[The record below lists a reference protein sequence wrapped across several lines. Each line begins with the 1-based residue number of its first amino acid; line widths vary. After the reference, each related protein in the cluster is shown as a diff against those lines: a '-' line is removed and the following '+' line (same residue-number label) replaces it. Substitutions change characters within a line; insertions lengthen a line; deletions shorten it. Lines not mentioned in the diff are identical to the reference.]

1 MQQETSQ
8 ALIEEEYRVWRK
20 NVPLL
25 YDLVYTQTL
34 NWPTPSVQWFPDVQ
48 RVDNQRSIQR
58 MLMTS
63 FSNGA
68 EREQLMLAQISFPDM
83 VDEDSLN
90 NADIDFRI
98 IQSIPLPVD
107 ANKCRYCPL
116 ATNIIACRTEG
127 KDVLVYDYTRHSSF
141 ESEKGPDA
149 VLEGHTEGG
158 FALDWNPIRFGQLA
172 TGGRDSVVNVFDIN
186 TGIVFSGDY
195 HKQVVND
202 VSFSRFDPNI
212 FCSVS
217 DDMKMAIN
225 DMRSVTC
232 SLTLEKAHHKSI
244 ECCSFSPFVS
254 ELVATGSSDS
264 VIKIWDIRSLEAPLF
279 VLRGHKDPLI
289 SVKWSPHYESLLA
302 SCSGDRRVVIWD
314 LNKTDLIGG
323 EESPEML
330 FVHGGHTQLIDD
342 VDWNPSEP
350 MEIASVSCDNML
362 QVWKAPLQKYI

>member
-1 MQQETSQ
+1 MDQEAIH
-8 ALIEEEYRVWRK
+8 ALAEEEYRIWRK

-25 YDLVYTQTL
+25 YDLVYTHAL
-34 NWPTPSVQWFPDVQ
+34 KWPTPSVQWFPDVR
-48 RVDNQRSIQR
+48 RVDNQRSVQR

-68 EREQLMLAQISFPDM
+68 EREHLMLAQISFPDT

-90 NADIDFRI
+90 NADIDFKI

-107 ANKCRYCPL
+107 ANKCRHCPL
-116 ATNIIACRTEG
+116 AANIIACRTEG
-127 KDVLVYDYTRHSSF
+127 KDVLIYDYTKHSSF
-141 ESEKGPDA
+141 DSAKGPDT

-158 FALDWNPIRFGQLA
+158 FALDWNPIRFGQLV
-172 TGGRDSVVNVFDIN
+172 TGGRDCMVNLFDIN
-186 TGIVFSGDY
+186 TGIVSSGTY
-195 HKQVVND
+195 HSQVVND

-212 FCSVS
+212 ICSVS

-225 DMRSVTC
+225 DTRSVTC
-232 SLTLEKAHHKSI
+232 NLELERAHSKPI

-264 VIKIWDIRSLEAPLF
+264 TVKVWDIRSLETPLF
-279 VLRGHKDPLI
+279 VLKGHKDSLI

-302 SCSGDRRVVIWD
+302 SCSGDRRVIVWD
-314 LNKTDLIGG
+314 LNKIDAADG

-330 FVHGGHTQLIDD
+330 FVHGGHTHLIDD
-342 VDWNPSEP
+342 IDWNPCEP

-362 QVWKAPLQKYI
+362 QVWKAPLEKYI